1 MVMVAVE
8 DEVVGQSCAWM
19 WCDEADHPPSPW
31 HPFIINGLAFESP
44 ATKGVPYTVKNGNRS
59 I

>member
-1 MVMVAVE
+1 MVAVE